1 MRDRGSR
8 GMLQRRD
15 SVSRIGFKI
24 KIVGLLAIVLATLS
38 IAFSLWTCQQQRDRT
53 EAEILDQSRMLA
65 VEMDAV
71 WEFVSVN
78 QGIIN
83 YAADGTY
90 DYKGLHC
97 AVAGK
102 SVAALFGRHSD
113 DIIRFTK
120 LEPRNPSNSP
130 DVFETEALLAFE
142 EGASEYYGFTEWK
155 GKPVFRYVRSMRVT
169 KHCVECHGQPAGELD
184 PLGHPKEGWSI
195 GDSGG
200 GMSIIIPTDLYYDS
214 MQRSVTDNILFFLA
228 IMACLAVTIYFALN
242 KMVTHPLARLGENLA
257 LIDRNP
263 SDDVRLEKVESMYGS
278 RETDVLFDRFNSMSS
293 TLTVLYRDLEGQ
305 VKDRTEQLAE
315 ANRQL
320 EEQRSQLERVN
331 ERLKQESQYK
341 SDFLAIV
348 SHELRTPLTSIL
360 AFTELLVDHV
370 PAEGARMR
378 RQLDEVEKNGQTLLE
393 MVNNI
398 LETARIQA
406 GSEKLNL
413 ELVDVADVVSMVES
427 SSRPLADKRG
437 IDLSSSVNPSVPL
450 IMSDWE
456 KVRRILMN
464 LVSNAVKFTD
474 SGGWVRIGVEYDE
487 GADEVL
493 ITVRDNGIGIP
504 RDKHD
509 LVFERFTQEN
519 MSTVRSYGGSG
530 LGLSLVRDLCG
541 MLGGRVGLESDRGCG
556 SAFTVALPVA
566 GPPAVEDAQ
575 DIGAQDRAL
584 ADSAAP
590 APASEAAE
598 GPDASEA
605 AEPVSASGA
614 PLHEEGESEGGAYGQ
629 DHARR

>member
-1 MRDRGSR
+1 
-8 GMLQRRD
+8 MLQRRD

-427 SSRPLADKRG
+427 SSRPPCRQARHRPVVVCQPLGTADHERLGKGAPYSHEPGEQRREVHRFG
-437 IDLSSSVNPSVPL
+437 R
-450 IMSDWE
+450 MGAHR
-456 KVRRILMN
+456 RRIRRRCRR
-464 LVSNAVKFTD
+464 SAHH
-474 SGGWVRIGVEYDE
+474 GAGQRHRHPARQARPGVR
-487 GADEVL
+487 
-493 ITVRDNGIGIP
+493 
-504 RDKHD
+504 
-509 LVFERFTQEN
+509 
-519 MSTVRSYGGSG
+519 
-530 LGLSLVRDLCG
+530 
-541 MLGGRVGLESDRGCG
+541 
-556 SAFTVALPVA
+556 ALHA
-566 GPPAVEDAQ
+566 GEHV
-575 DIGAQDRAL
+575 DRAQL
-584 ADSAAP
+584 RRKR
-590 APASEAAE
+590 
-598 GPDASEA
+598 
-605 AEPVSASGA
+605 SGA
-614 PLHEEGESEGGAYGQ
+614 LARTRPVR
-629 DHARR
+629 HARRPHGP